1 MHISNTNNKITH
13 IISFL
18 ERNERIVILNLS
30 AIVIITGLIYSIS
43 LGNTL
48 RYPDEKEY
56 YSIASNIVTNGSYS
70 LDGIHPTTYR
80 PPAYPL
86 FLSLFLFIG
95 FKIIH
100 LRILNFI
107 MLAGSMFLLY
117 KVVQKHSSTIAGLIS
132 VFLIMFYPVLFYSA
146 GTLYPQTFGSFLL
159 MIFVYYIFF
168 NERYSNKRSIL
179 AGLAIGILMLSIST
193 FVFVFVVTLLFLIFH
208 RRDFKTASLV
218 ILVSCIVVAPW
229 VARNY
234 LVLNAFVPFSTNSG
248 INLLLGNSPNTM
260 PNSGVNV
267 DLSMYSSRT
276 SSMSEI
282 QKDTYYRSEAI
293 RFITENKEKAVT
305 LYVKKVLNYFNY
317 RNELATKMEASASR
331 DLLMLFTYAPLFFLF
346 VFRICLFKKY
356 PLSNIEI
363 YFVIVYI
370 LNACFQAIFFTRIRY
385 RLPYDFL
392 LIGLVSI
399 FLSNVLKRPS
409 RVGIVKS
416 LDTHLRTTSTHAFRS
431 STDWS
436 VDTLS
441 P

>member
-1 MHISNTNNKITH
+1 MPALNMNNKFKH
-13 IISFL
+13 IIPFL
-18 ERNERIVILNLS
+18 ERNECTVILIL
-30 AIVIITGLIYSIS
+30 ATIVIIAGSIYSIS
-43 LGNTL
+43 LGDAL
-48 RYPDEKEY
+48 RYHDEREY
-56 YSIASNIVTNGSYS
+56 YSIASNLVTNGSYS
-70 LDGIHPTTYR
+70 LDGIHPTAYR
-80 PPAYPL
+80 QPGYPL

-107 MLAGSMFLLY
+107 MLAGSMYLLY
-117 KVVQKHSSTIAGLIS
+117 KVVQKHFTTIAGFIS
-132 VFLIMFYPVLFYSA
+132 VILIMCYPVLFYTA

-159 MIFVYYIFF
+159 MIFIYYIFF
-168 NERYSNKRSIL
+168 NECYSNKRSIL

-248 INLLLGNSPNTM
+248 INLLIGNSPNTL

-267 DLSMYSSRT
+267 DLSMYSSQT
-276 SSMSEI
+276 SSMGEI

-305 LYVKKVLNYFNY
+305 LYIKKVLNYFNY

-331 DLLMLFTYAPLFFLF
+331 DLLMLFTYVPLLVLF
-346 VFRICLFKKY
+346 IFRICLFKKY
-356 PLSNIEI
+356 PLGDIEK
-363 YFVIVYI
+363 YFVILYI
-370 LNACFQAIFFTRIRY
+370 LNALVQAIFFTRIRF

-399 FLSNVLKRPS
+399 FLSNVFKGAS
-409 RVGIVKS
+409 NTGIAANAS
-416 LDTHLRTTSTHAFRS
+416 HHTRGLTSNS
-431 STDWS
+431 S
-436 VDTLS
+436 
-441 P
+441 